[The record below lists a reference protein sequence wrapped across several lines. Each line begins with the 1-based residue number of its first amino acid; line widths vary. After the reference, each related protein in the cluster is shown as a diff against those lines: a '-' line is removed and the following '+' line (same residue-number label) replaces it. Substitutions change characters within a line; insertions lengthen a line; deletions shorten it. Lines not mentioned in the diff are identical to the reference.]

1 MSEGWERVMR
11 TPEEIEEI
19 VVMERLDLYNSA
31 LPCGAKAIRQRLEDD
46 ESVHP
51 VPSARTIGRI
61 LARCHLTHARTG
73 WYEGEE
79 PRD

>member
-1 MSEGWERVMR
+1 MREGWKRTVR

-31 LPCGAKAIRQRLEDD
+31 LPCGAEAIRRRLEDD
-46 ESVHP
+46 PSVHP

-61 LARCHLTHARTG
+61 LARRCLTHCRTG
-73 WYEGEE
+73 YYEE
-79 PRD
+79 DYA